1 MSDVSSVPLHDH
13 RLSAGL
19 RRSAGRRLVQRLRT
33 CVTGCTTFCALAWP
47 GAAAGL
53 ALAALFFPVYGGF
66 CIGTGLGTFIDVLG
80 CLVLGAI
87 VLTLTTLLLLL
98 VLALTRRM
106 PLRFKALALVAFIS
120 LLATGMLF
128 DFDPPLALRL
138 GGPPILLL
146 TLAGAGV
153 AVLLRRGRAG
163 RAHIVVASLM
173 LLATVVSTG
182 GLIGWLSSPG
192 QDPFLQSTPA
202 AADGNVPPLDAPDPA
217 QAGTYEVGTLFYGS
231 GADRQR
237 PEYGAGVD
245 LKTDP
250 VDGSAFLADLKGF
263 KAWARR
269 RYWGFGP
276 ENLPLNARVWFPK
289 GDGPFPLVLIV
300 HGNHKM
306 EEFSDPGYG
315 YLGELLASR
324 GFITASV
331 DENFLN
337 SSWSGDIGGT
347 NLRGWLLLKH
357 LELWQQWNEE
367 EGNPFHNK
375 VDMLNI
381 ALIGHSRGG
390 EAITHAAAFNK
401 LKYYPDDAR
410 VAFDFGFFIRTL
422 IAIAPIDGQYEPAG
436 MLAPIEN
443 VNYLVL
449 QGSHD
454 GDLSFFAG
462 ARTYRRVR
470 FTDGNPWMKA
480 ALYIYRANHGQFN
493 TVWGKY
499 DAGPPLQYFVNR
511 RPLLSGAE
519 QRAIAKTYISAFLE
533 ATLHGRQQYVPMFRD
548 ERRAARWLP
557 DTIYFSRFESSH
569 FRAVSDFDEAIDIT
583 KTTVADGTQ
592 RGENLDVWRQQEM
605 TGRGDWS
612 FADYAAVLG
621 WNTDGQA
628 QADDSNAPG
637 YAISLPYDLPRHWL
651 IDKHTLLSFCLA
663 DTGERCEPS
672 NCPPS
677 APAAEPPADGAAN
690 EQTAATAAE
699 EDPDAPIDLTVEL
712 AALDGSTARLPL
724 SHVAPL
730 PRALRVTFTKWPYWE
745 RTRYKSPTEPVLQ
758 TYAIPLGDFL
768 EANPEF
774 DFGILEQIRFR
785 FDRTRSAVILLDN
798 VGFDIGPS
806 GAAPATP

>member
-1 MSDVSSVPLHDH
+1 MPEVSSLLTPD
-13 RLSAGL
+13 RCTPADSP
-19 RRSAGRRLVQRLRT
+19 RSAGRRLVWCFRT
-33 CVTGCTTFCALAWP
+33 SVAAFTTFCALAWP
-47 GAAAGL
+47 GAAVGL
-53 ALAALFFPVYGGF
+53 ALAALFFPIYGGF

-80 CLVLGAI
+80 CLLLGAI
-87 VLTLTTLLLLL
+87 VLTLGTLLLLL
-98 VLALTRRM
+98 ALALTRRM
-106 PLRFKALALVAFIS
+106 PLRFKALALVAFGS
-120 LLATGMLF
+120 LIAVGMLF

-146 TLAGAGV
+146 TLAGAGI

-163 RAHIVVASLM
+163 RAHVVVALVM
-173 LLATVVSTG
+173 LLTAVVYTG
-182 GLIGWLSSPG
+182 SLLGWLASPG
-192 QDPFLQSTPA
+192 QDPFLQDARRTTE
-202 AADGNVPPLDAPDPA
+202 GNVQPLDAPDPS

-231 GADRQR
+231 GTDRHR
-237 PEYGAGVD
+237 PEYAAGVS

-250 VDGSAFLADLKGF
+250 VDGSAFLTDFKGF
-263 KAWARR
+263 KAWTRR

-357 LELWQQWNEE
+357 LELWQDWNEQ
-367 EGNPFHNK
+367 EGNPFYNK

-410 VAFDFGFFIRTL
+410 VTFDFGFFIRTL
-422 IAIAPIDGQYEPAG
+422 IALAPIDGQYEPAG
-436 MLAPIEN
+436 MLTPIEN

-454 GDLSFFAG
+454 GDVSFFAG
-462 ARTYRRVR
+462 ARAYRRAR

-493 TVWGKY
+493 TVWDRY
-499 DAGPPLQYFVNR
+499 DAGPPLQYFINR
-511 RPLLSGAE
+511 RSLLSGDE

-533 ATLHGRQQYVPMFRD
+533 ATLHGREQYGPMFRD
-548 ERRAARWLP
+548 YRRAARWLP
-557 DTIYFSRFESSH
+557 ETLCFSRFESSH
-569 FRAVSDFDEAIDIT
+569 FQTVSDFDESIDIT
-583 KTTVADGTQ
+583 KATLADGTQ
-592 RGENLDVWRQQEM
+592 RGENLDLWQQEELE
-605 TGRGDWS
+605 GRGDWS
-612 FADYAAVLG
+612 LSDHAAVLG
-621 WNTDGQA
+621 WNTDA
-628 QADDSNAPG
+628 RSQADDRTVPS
-637 YAISLPYDLPRHWL
+637 YTITLPYELPRRWL
-651 IDKHTLLSFCLA
+651 INQRTLLSFCLA
-663 DTGERCEPS
+663 DTGEQCEPS
-672 NCPPS
+672 NSP
-677 APAAEPPADGAAN
+677 PPAQASESPDDSEVN
-690 EQTAATAAE
+690 EQTAMTAEE
-699 EDPDAPIDLTVEL
+699 EDPNAPIDLTIEL
-712 AALDGSTARLPL
+712 VALDGATARVPL

-730 PRALRVTFTKWPYWE
+730 PRALKVTFTKWPYWE

-758 TYAIPLGDFL
+758 TYEIPLADFL
-768 EANPEF
+768 AANPGF
-774 DFGILEQIRFR
+774 DFGILDQIRFR

-798 VGFDIGPS
+798 VGFDTGPTGS
-806 GAAPATP
+806 VSAAR